1 MAEFQWISAV
11 LKSHYSCSFSPT
23 PAQGHFDQPCSRI
36 FNVVIFVLSRS
47 GFHREQ
53 TAPVN
58 VCEIT
63 VRKLVSALRIHSV
76 TFVHAEMPLRV
87 FGKAV
92 RADKLVFHIRRRFV
106 LPPRAFAISDQMS
119 FLDKLSR
126 KREGIFVDL
135 HAATRLRPGIITRVE
150 TNDQSDPHYRI
161 EFADGC
167 FHSRKRLPHTQKWQ
181 QYSPQRAVVQLGR
194 TLEWGSRG
202 RGFESRRPERFFATD
217 LHR

>member
-23 PAQGHFDQPCSRI
+23 PALGHSDQPCSRI

-63 VRKLVSALRIHSV
+63 VRKLVSAFRIHSV
-76 TFVHAEMPLRV
+76 TFVHPEMPLRV

-92 RADKLVFHIRRRFV
+92 RADELVSHIGRRFV
-106 LPPRAFAISDQMS
+106 LAPRAFAISDQMS
-119 FLDKLSR
+119 FLDKLRR
-126 KREGIFVDL
+126 KRDGIFVDL
-135 HAATRLRPGIITRVE
+135 HAATRLRPGITDRVE
-150 TNDQSDPHYRI
+150 TNDQSDPRYTI
-161 EFADGC
+161 EFAHSC
-167 FHSRKRLPHTQKWQ
+167 FHSRKPKHLPHTQKWQ
-181 QYSPQRAVVQLGR
+181 QYSPQRAVAQLGSA
-194 TLEWGSRG
+194 LEWGSRG
-202 RGFESRRPERFFATD
+202 RGFKSRRPD
-217 LHR
+217 VI

>member
-23 PAQGHFDQPCSRI
+23 PAQGHSDQPCSRI

-63 VRKLVSALRIHSV
+63 VRKRVSALRIHSV

-87 FGKAV
+87 FGKPV
-92 RADKLVFHIRRRFV
+92 HADEFVFHITRRFV
-106 LPPRAFAISDQMS
+106 LAPRAFAISDQTS
-119 FLDKLSR
+119 FVDELR
-126 KREGIFVDL
+126 RERDGIFVDL
-135 HAATRLRPGIITRVE
+135 DAATRPRPGVTDWDE
-150 TNDQSDPHYRI
+150 TNDQSDPCYT
-161 EFADGC
+161 G
-167 FHSRKRLPHTQKWQ
+167 
-181 QYSPQRAVVQLGR
+181 
-194 TLEWGSRG
+194 
-202 RGFESRRPERFFATD
+202 
-217 LHR
+217 